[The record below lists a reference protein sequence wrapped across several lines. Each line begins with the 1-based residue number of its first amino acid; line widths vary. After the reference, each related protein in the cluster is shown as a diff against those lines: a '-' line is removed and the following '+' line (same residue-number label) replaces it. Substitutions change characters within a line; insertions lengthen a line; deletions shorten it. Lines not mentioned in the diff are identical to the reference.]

1 MNIETEA
8 LGPEQV
14 LIVLAGRLDIEGT
27 AQIETAAFSA
37 VSSHAR
43 ATLVDLSATPFVAS
57 IGIRLL
63 LSNAKALS
71 RRGGRMILFGAIPA
85 VEKVLL
91 TTGVGELATLVATRA
106 EADATLASAS
116 AAS

>member
-1 MNIETEA
+1 MNIETHA

-14 LIVLAGRLDIEGT
+14 LIVLDGRLDIDGT
-27 AQIETAAFSA
+27 AQIEVAFSA

-63 LSNAKALS
+63 ISNAKALA
-71 RRGGRMILFGAIPA
+71 RRGGRMIIFGAEPE

-106 EADATLASAS
+106 EADAALASAG